1 MLRSIRC
8 CTDCEVVLEED
19 INWLASCVRNS
30 KYRCIPCKRA
40 KNRLDHR
47 DSDARWR
54 SPEGR
59 KREAIRKLKWK
70 ADNKGY
76 VNHINNIRYVKK
88 KQRMPLWSDPEAIRK
103 IYEDCAALNEKHGP
117 RSYHVDHIVPL
128 QGKTV
133 SGLHV
138 ENNLQILKAVD
149 NLKKSNKYVQQ

>member
-76 VNHINNIRYVKK
+76 VNHINRLRHIRK
-88 KQRMPLWSDPEAIRK
+88 KQRTPEWADLDAIRK
-103 IYEDCAALNEKHGP
+103 IYEECAVLIKLHGP
-117 RSYHVDHIVPL
+117 SSYHVDHIIPL
-128 QGKTV
+128 LGKTV

-138 ENNLQILKAVD
+138 ENNLQILTAED
-149 NLKKSNKYVQQ
+149 NMKKSNNYVQQ